1 MFTKRVHG
9 SRISRAKAPRMAP
22 PILRS
27 DRLRAFMQNRLSR
40 CDNKVVAKVVIFRKT
55 PTFAVLANGSAFGFF
70 LFGTSRQNILC
81 KHLQYLQMLCSYI
94 FAAPY
99 SQKSHTAARVAIFG
113 SPVYRAYTIINAAN
127 SPFLPEAARNIE
139 ACLDIAETSI
149 FAIASKQKSPIP
161 SRKLGACSA
170 KRGLRKRKKYFYSRK
185 PRRADACGF
194 PCAS

>member
-1 MFTKRVHG
+1 MDKLKKRIADAVISGLEQMGKG
-9 SRISRAKAPRMAP
+9 SAASPEDMAAALEVPPDVSMGDLALPCFRLSRALRMAP

-27 DRLRAFMQNRLSR
+27 DRSRSFMQNRLSR

-113 SPVYRAYTIINAAN
+113 SPVYRAYTNIKAAN
-127 SPFLPEAARNIE
+127 SPFLPKAARRG
-139 ACLDIAETSI
+139 
-149 FAIASKQKSPIP
+149 KS
-161 SRKLGACSA
+161 GAYSEKCDF
-170 KRGLRKRKKYFYSRK
+170 RKRK
-185 PRRADACGF
+185 
-194 PCAS
+194 

>member
-1 MFTKRVHG
+1 
-9 SRISRAKAPRMAP
+9 MAP

-27 DRLRAFMQNRLSR
+27 DRSRSFMQNRLSR

-113 SPVYRAYTIINAAN
+113 SPVYRAYTNIDAAN
-127 SPFLPEAARNIE
+127 SPFLPKAAYLRSQRVNAARMLWRAIKKCAAEGCTLKITKNDLSAQIIFRE
-139 ACLDIAETSI
+139 HKYLFAQGKSQFSAAHPNLATLCLT
-149 FAIASKQKSPIP
+149 
-161 SRKLGACSA
+161 G
-170 KRGLRKRKKYFYSRK
+170 RG
-185 PRRADACGF
+185 
-194 PCAS
+194 